1 MIKPNLERMIRMNIN
16 TIEQRLLTLEGGTF
30 QKLCVELFKKKH
42 PDYLVQANGGSL
54 GSNKTTKGHPDFWLK
69 KNDSPSFI
77 LVECTTESKN
87 LKKKIKSDVEACI
100 DENKTGIDIDMI
112 EEIAFCHTGR
122 AIDNFVY
129 SKMVK
134 KLNDLGINFN
144 VYGLEDIAFDI
155 CNRFQ
160 CLAEEFLNISVPYS
174 KSVFEIDEFINET
187 KKSLSPSLDKKFD
200 FRELEI
206 KLIEDSFKHNQFVVL
221 IGSAGVGKTM
231 LALEYA
237 KNKAKIREKWLVIK
251 AVGSPSLEEI
261 RESTVGCDHF
271 VVDDLYS
278 FGKSVPDVIQILKG
292 KNVIVTS
299 RNYLMDALESE
310 LRSVEL
316 QYKKLEIDILSD
328 ENIESLVKSNL
339 GITSNEY
346 LRKIAQVAKGN
357 PRIAFMAA
365 EGSIKNGPS
374 TLFNVTNVFANY
386 YCDRINRIKE
396 WNDKSDELLKV
407 IGIVCLLKNLM
418 IETLKDDDLILKF
431 INVSKE
437 DFKKAINY
445 LYDNDIVSLFKDDV
459 VEISDQCLADYLSY
473 YVFLEKRLLSLSS
486 FMDVFSDKYCDN
498 VVEMINMFGNMF
510 NFKEGMDYITE
521 EVKRSWNGLIKKGN
535 VKSLK
540 LFCAKFALANEANSL
555 KFLWEHA
562 GEKEDSWSGVTN
574 GNVDWRLSAIS
585 SLLNVKPKT
594 CCQIIEKMICSKSID
609 SQSIIYILVQRNGI
623 KKNSW
628 YSKYN
633 TQISILSYFLDG
645 KKNYS
650 LDFLKKYCLEMLKFN
665 IPYFEGS
672 GKNTTCNEVTIKTG
686 DDNLSTLRKKCFD
699 VLFECSDVYG
709 SLDSYFSWS
718 PNRENAG
725 IFEQDLK
732 TIGTKLQEKSDRD
745 MNHELAIYLN
755 LKNTL
760 DFFKL
765 RWEFMEESL
774 KDKLNLILPI
784 IEKSNYRFKGDY
796 YEKERK
802 RDELVLEETKKSSF
816 DTNFKRLELFNEI
829 IKFSSSFNESIIK
842 FVKMWFSTFPEKEM
856 YNKIDSFLAFT
867 NATDKVVGYNYL
879 LIDRIIEEVGANDA
893 YSKIINGTRGGFKEK
908 FITYFFEKAFEFD
921 RPSAMTIF
929 DRYLEDIKVAL
940 PKDFDI
946 SYFLHGKI
954 PFDKIHLFLKKYFEI
969 SEQPENGQYQS
980 VFCSLI
986 DENKGMF
993 NYLLSEDISLLEKLY
1008 CLSLKNGNYSFDYEG
1023 NYLKL
1028 IVDGDI
1034 KFSAV
1039 VLELLLCGQI
1049 SYEKAERMKSIWKCN
1064 EYISIGNLMLDFMRF
1079 RMTPN
1084 HFNDETLMFGFC
1096 SAQGGMELTVEQSTW
1111 LGSYLNSHKD
1121 NDSIKC
1127 LNNLVR
1133 GLGHGTK
1140 IEYAKQLIS
1149 IGISKDLFEDFLE
1162 FPSLEVLTG
1171 GAVSAFN
1178 SKMFYCDSLLEII
1191 PDDISFI
1198 DHRQLVEDK
1207 KRELKE
1213 GIEPMAKF
1221 EKMHNR

>member
-1 MIKPNLERMIRMNIN
+1 MIRMNIN
-16 TIEQRLLTLEGGTF
+16 TIEQRLLTLEGGMF

-42 PDYLVQANGGSL
+42 PDYLVQANGGLL
-54 GSNKTTKGHPDFWLK
+54 GSNKPTKGHPDFLLK
-69 KNDSPSFI
+69 KKDSPSFI
-77 LVECTTESKN
+77 LVECTTQSKN

-100 DENKTGIDIDMI
+100 DENKAGIDIGMI
-112 EEIAFCHTGR
+112 EEIAFCHMGR
-122 AIDNFVY
+122 IIDNSIY

-144 VYGLEDIAFDI
+144 AYGLEDIASDI
-155 CNRFQ
+155 YNRFQ
-160 CLAEEFLNISVPYS
+160 SLASDFLGIPVPFS
-174 KSVFEIDEFINET
+174 KCVFEIDEFINET

-200 FRELEI
+200 FRESEI

-221 IGSAGVGKTM
+221 TGSAGVGKTM

-237 KNKAKIREKWLVIK
+237 KTKAKNGEKWLVIK
-251 AVGSPSLEEI
+251 TVGNPNLEEI
-261 RESTVGCDHF
+261 RESTVGCCHF
-271 VVDDLYS
+271 IVDDLSS
-278 FGKSVPDVIQILKG
+278 FRKSVPDVVQILKG
-292 KNVIVTS
+292 KNAIVTS
-299 RNYLMDALESE
+299 RNYLMNDLEGE
-310 LRSVEL
+310 LRSAEL
-316 QYKKLEIDILSD
+316 LYEKLEIDILSD
-328 ENIESLVKSNL
+328 ENIESIVKSNL
-339 GITSNEY
+339 GIANVVY
-346 LRKIAQVAKGN
+346 LRKIAEVAKGN

-374 TLFNVTNVFANY
+374 TLFNVTKVFANY
-386 YCDRINRIKE
+386 YCDRIKRIKE

-407 IGIVCLLKNLM
+407 IGIVCLLKKLS
-418 IETLKDDDLILKF
+418 IEDLKDEDPILKF
-431 INVSKE
+431 TNVSKE

-486 FMDVFSDKYCDN
+486 FMDVFTEKYYDN

-510 NFKEGMDYITE
+510 NSKEGMDYITE
-521 EVKRSWNGLIKKGN
+521 EVKRSWNGLTKKGN
-535 VKSLK
+535 VKNLK
-540 LFCAKFALANEANSL
+540 LFCAKFALANESNSL
-555 KFLWEHA
+555 KFLRDHA
-562 GEKEDSWSGVTN
+562 DEKEDPWLGVTN

-585 SLLNVKPKT
+585 SLLNVKPNT

-609 SQSIIYILVQRNGI
+609 SQSIADILVQRNGI
-623 KKNSW
+623 SKESW
-628 YSKYN
+628 YHKYN
-633 TQISILSYFLDG
+633 AQISTLSYFLN
-645 KKNYS
+645 KKEECS
-650 LDFLKKYCLEMLKFN
+650 IEFLKKYCLEMLKFDISYVESVGNRPNYN
-665 IPYFEGS
+665 IMTVRP
-672 GKNTTCNEVTIKTG
+672 G
-686 DDNLSTLRKKCFD
+686 DDNLSALRKKCFD

-718 PNRENAG
+718 PNIENAG

-732 TIGTKLQEKSDRD
+732 TIEAKLQEKSDRD

-893 YSKIINGTRGGFKEK
+893 FSKIINGTRCGFKEK

-1028 IVDGDI
+1028 IVDRDI

-1039 VLELLLCGQI
+1039 VLGLLLCGQL
-1049 SYEKAERMKSIWKCN
+1049 SYESAERMKSIWKCN

-1079 RMTPN
+1079 RMTLN
-1084 HFNDETLMFGFC
+1084 HFNDETLMFGFY
-1096 SAQGGMELTVEQSTW
+1096 SAQGGMELTAEQSTW
-1111 LGSYLNSHKD
+1111 LSSYLNSHKD

-1149 IGISKDLFEDFLE
+1149 IGVSKDLFKDFLE
-1162 FPSLEVLTG
+1162 FPSIEVLND
-1171 GAVSAFN
+1171 GAVSVLN
-1178 SKMFYCDSLLEII
+1178 SKISYCESLLQII
-1191 PDDISFI
+1191 PDDISFV

-1207 KRELKE
+1207 ISELKE
-1213 GIEPMAKF
+1213 GIESMTKF
-1221 EKMHNR
+1221 EKMNS

>member
-1 MIKPNLERMIRMNIN
+1 
-16 TIEQRLLTLEGGTF
+16 
-30 QKLCVELFKKKH
+30 
-42 PDYLVQANGGSL
+42 
-54 GSNKTTKGHPDFWLK
+54 
-69 KNDSPSFI
+69 
-77 LVECTTESKN
+77 
-87 LKKKIKSDVEACI
+87 
-100 DENKTGIDIDMI
+100 
-112 EEIAFCHTGR
+112 
-122 AIDNFVY
+122 
-129 SKMVK
+129 MVK

-144 VYGLEDIAFDI
+144 AYGLEDIASDI

-160 CLAEEFLNISVPYS
+160 SLAEEFLNISVPYS

-251 AVGSPSLEEI
+251 AIGSPSLEEI

-310 LRSVEL
+310 LRSAEL

-339 GITSNEY
+339 GVTSNEY

-396 WNDKSDELLKV
+396 WNDKSYELLKV

-445 LYDNDIVSLFKDDV
+445 LNVNDIVLLFKDDV
-459 VEISDQCLADYLSY
+459 VVISDQCLADYLSY

-486 FMDVFSDKYCDN
+486 FMDVFSDKYYDN
-498 VVEMINMFGNMF
+498 VVEKINMFGNMF
-510 NFKEGMDYITE
+510 NSEEGMDYITK
-521 EVKRSWNGLIKKGN
+521 EVKRSWNALIEKGD
-535 VKSLK
+535 VKNLK
-540 LFCAKFALANEANSL
+540 LFCAKLALSNEANSL
-555 KFLWEHA
+555 KFLCEYA
-562 GEKEDSWSGVTN
+562 DEKEDSWLGVTN

-585 SLLNVKPKT
+585 SLLNVRPKT
-594 CCQIIEKMICSKSID
+594 CCQIIEKMICAKSID
-609 SQSIIYILVQRNGI
+609 GQHITDILVHRNGI
-623 KKNSW
+623 SRKSW
-628 YSKYN
+628 YHKYN
-633 TQISILSYFLDG
+633 AQIFILSYFLN
-645 KKNYS
+645 KKEECS
-650 LDFLKKYCLEMLKFN
+650 IEFLKKYCLEMLKFD
-665 IPYFEGS
+665 IPYVESVG
-672 GKNTTCNEVTIKTG
+672 NRLNYNIMTVRPG
-686 DDNLSTLRKKCFD
+686 DDNLSSLRKKCFD

-709 SLDSYFSWS
+709 SLGSYFSWS
-718 PNRENAG
+718 PNIENAG

-745 MNHELAIYLN
+745 MNRELAIYLGS
-755 LKNTL
+755 KGKL

-784 IEKSNYRFKGDY
+784 IEKSNYRSKGDY
-796 YEKERK
+796 YEKESK
-802 RDELVLEETKKSSF
+802 REKLVLEEIKASSL
-816 DTNFKRLELFNEI
+816 DTNFERLDLFNEI
-829 IKFSSSFNESIIK
+829 IKFSSSFNGSIIK

-856 YNKIDSFLAFT
+856 YNNTGTFLAFA
-867 NATDKVVGYNYL
+867 NIADKVIDYNYL
-879 LIDRIIEEVGANDA
+879 LIDRIIEEVGVNDA
-893 YSKIINGTRGGFKEK
+893 YLKIINGTSGGFKEK
-908 FITYFFEKAFEFD
+908 FISYFFEKTFEFD
-921 RPSAMTIF
+921 RPSAMTLF
-929 DRYLEDIKVAL
+929 GQYLEDIKVAL

-946 SYFLHGKI
+946 SYFLRGKI

-969 SEQPENGQYQS
+969 SKQPENGRYQS
-980 VFCSLI
+980 VFCQQDPESR
-986 DENKGMF
+986 GMF
-993 NYLLSEDISLLEKLY
+993 NYLFSKDTPLLEKLY
-1008 CLSLKNGNYSFDYEG
+1008 CLSLKNKDSSFDDDG
-1023 NYLKL
+1023 DCLKL
-1028 IVDGDI
+1028 IVDKDNN
-1034 KFSAV
+1034 FV
-1039 VLELLLCGQI
+1039 LTVLETLFQRQTSL
-1049 SYEKAERMKSIWKCN
+1049 KNAERMESIWECD
-1064 EYISIGNLMLDFMRF
+1064 EYISLGNLMLDFIRSKKSTNF
-1079 RMTPN
+1079 SYDR
-1084 HFNDETLMFGFC
+1084 TLMFGFY
-1096 SAQGGMELTVEQSTW
+1096 SAIGRRELTPKQLKW
-1111 LGSYLNSHKD
+1111 LISYLNSHKD
-1121 NDSIKC
+1121 DDSIKC
-1127 LNNLVR
+1127 LNDLLR
-1133 GLGHGTK
+1133 EFGYGTK

-1149 IGISKDLFEDFLE
+1149 VGVSKDLFEDFLR
-1162 FPSLEVLTG
+1162 FPSSEALIE
-1171 GAVSAFN
+1171 GAVLAIK
-1178 SKMFYCDSLLEII
+1178 SKISYCESLSKII
-1191 PDDISFI
+1191 PDDVSFI
-1198 DHRQLVEDK
+1198 DHLQLVDK
-1207 KRELKE
+1207 KISELKE
-1213 GIEPMAKF
+1213 DIEPMSKF
-1221 EKMHNR
+1221 EIMNCL

>member
-1 MIKPNLERMIRMNIN
+1 MNVN
-16 TIEQRLLTLEGGTF
+16 TIEQRLLTLEGGMF

-54 GSNKTTKGHPDFWLK
+54 GSNKTTKGHPDFLLK
-69 KNDSPSFI
+69 KKDSSSFI
-77 LVECTTESKN
+77 LAECTTQSKN

-100 DENKTGIDIDMI
+100 DESKAGIDMGVI
-112 EEIAFCHTGR
+112 EEIAFCHMGR
-122 AIDNFVY
+122 AIDNSIYFKIT
-129 SKMVK
+129 SELKEK
-134 KLNDLGINFN
+134 NINFN
-144 VYGLEDIAFDI
+144 AYGLEDIASDI

-160 CLAEEFLNISVPYS
+160 SLASDFLGIPVPFS
-174 KSVFEIDEFINET
+174 ECVFDIDEFINET

-200 FRELEI
+200 FRESEI
-206 KLIEDSFKHNQFVVL
+206 KSVEGSFKENQFVVL
-221 IGSAGVGKTM
+221 TGNAGVGKTM

-237 KNKAKIREKWLVIK
+237 KTRAKSGEKWLVIK
-251 AVGSPSLEEI
+251 AVGNPNLEEI

-271 VVDDLYS
+271 VVDDLSS
-278 FGKSVPDVIQILKG
+278 FRKSVPDVIQILKG
-292 KNVIVTS
+292 KYVIVTS
-299 RNYLMDALESE
+299 RNYLMDDLEGE
-310 LRSVEL
+310 LRSAEL
-316 QYKKLEIDILSD
+316 LYKKLEIDILSD
-328 ENIESLVKSNL
+328 ENIESIVKSNL
-339 GITSNEY
+339 GITSIEY
-346 LRKIAQVAKGN
+346 LRKIAEVANGN

-374 TLFNVTNVFANY
+374 TLFNVTKVFANY
-386 YCDRINRIKE
+386 YCDRIKRIKE
-396 WNDKSDELLKV
+396 WNDKSDELLKA
-407 IGIVCLLKNLM
+407 IGTVCLLKKLS
-418 IETLKDDDLILKF
+418 IEDLKDDDPILKF
-431 INVSKE
+431 TNVSKE

-486 FMDVFSDKYCDN
+486 FMDVFSDKYYDN
-498 VVEMINMFGNMF
+498 IVEMINMFGNMF
-510 NFKEGMDYITE
+510 NSKEGMEYITE

-540 LFCAKFALANEANSL
+540 LFCAKFALPNEANSL

-585 SLLNVKPKT
+585 PLLNVKPKT

-609 SQSIIYILVQRNGI
+609 SQSITYILVQRNGI

-633 TQISILSYFLDG
+633 TQISILSYFLDE
-645 KKNYS
+645 KKKYS

-665 IPYFEGS
+665 IPYFESS
-672 GKNTTCNEVTIKTG
+672 GNKVTRNEITIRPG
-686 DDNLSTLRKKCFD
+686 DDNLFALRKKCFD
-699 VLFECSDVYG
+699 VLFECTDVYG

-718 PNRENAG
+718 PSRENVG
-725 IFEQDLK
+725 IFEQDLEA
-732 TIGTKLQEKSDRD
+732 IGTKLKEKSDRD
-745 MNHELAIYLN
+745 MNRELTIYLDS
-755 LKNTL
+755 KNTL

-765 RWEFMEESL
+765 RWEFMEDSL

-784 IEKSNYRFKGDY
+784 IEKNNYRFKGEY
-796 YEKERK
+796 YEKANK
-802 RDELVLEETKKSSF
+802 RDELVLEEIKKTSF

-829 IKFSSSFNESIIK
+829 IKFSLSFNESIIR

-856 YNKIDSFLAFT
+856 YNKIGKFLAFT
-867 NATDKVVGYNYL
+867 NIADKVVDYNYF
-879 LIDRIIEEVGANDA
+879 LIDRIIEEVGVNDA
-893 YSKIINGTRGGFKEK
+893 YLKIINDTSDGFKEK
-908 FITYFFEKAFEFD
+908 FISYFFEKAFEFD
-921 RPSAMTIF
+921 RPSATILF
-929 DRYLEDIKVAL
+929 DQYLEDIKAAL

-946 SYFLHGKI
+946 SYFLRGKI
-954 PFDKIHLFLKKYFEI
+954 PFGKISLFLKKYFEI
-969 SEQPENGQYQS
+969 SEQPENGRYQS
-980 VFCSLI
+980 VFYQQNPESR
-986 DENKGMF
+986 GMF
-993 NYLLSEDISLLEKLY
+993 NYLLLKDISLLEKLY
-1008 CLSLKNGNYSFDYEG
+1008 CLSLKNGDYSFDYEG

-1028 IVDGDI
+1028 IVDRDI

-1039 VLELLLCGQI
+1039 VLELLLCGQM

-1084 HFNDETLMFGFC
+1084 HFNDETLIFGFC
-1096 SAQGGMELTVEQSTW
+1096 SVQGGMELTAEQSTW
-1111 LGSYLNSHKD
+1111 LSSYLNSHKD

-1149 IGISKDLFEDFLE
+1149 IGVSKDLFEDFLE
-1162 FPSLEVLTG
+1162 FPSFEVLNDE
-1171 GAVSAFN
+1171 AVSAFN
-1178 SKMFYCDSLLEII
+1178 SKISYCDSLLEII

-1207 KRELKE
+1207 ISELKE
-1213 GIEPMAKF
+1213 GIESMEKF
-1221 EKMHNR
+1221 EKMNRR